1 MRAVLTIDND
11 NFADKERVPRSFGAD
26 IEGSKVLTIKTRW
39 NGEIKFFQFDL
50 KNVSF
55 GDKSFLMEGIIGDD
69 KSVIGRCVF
78 SLTRFDIPDNDAHEP
93 PPHTPNS

>member
-1 MRAVLTIDND
+1 MRAVLTINND

-26 IEGSKVLTIKTRW
+26 IEGSKVLTIKTKW
-39 NGEIKFFQFDL
+39 NGENKCFQFDL
-50 KNVSF
+50 KNVCF
-55 GDKSFLMEGIIGDD
+55 GDESLLIEGIIGDD

-78 SLTRFDIPDNDAHEP
+78 SLTRFDIPDKGTHEP